1 MNIILENEVTDQ
13 IADKYILLELDTF
26 LRTTNGQ
33 RVKSYAVV
41 SRDDIVLQ
49 EIPIMEMNQKL
60 HANLIKNYKK
70 GDWNFCKQAIAELQG
85 KWKGEIDSFYAIL
98 GTRIKQL
105 ESEPLD
111 KDWDHAIPTPQ

>member
-13 IADKYILLELDTF
+13 IGDKYILLELDTF

-49 EIPIMEMNQKL
+49 EIPLMEHNEKL
-60 HANLIKNYKK
+60 HANLMKNYQK
-70 GDWNFCKQAIAELQG
+70 GDFNFCKQAIAALQG
-85 KWKGEIDSFYAIL
+85 KWKGEIDSFYMIL
-98 GTRIKQL
+98 GSRIKQL
-105 ESEPLD
+105 ELD
-111 KDWDHAIPTPQ
+111 KPDDWDYVIPTPQ

>member
-13 IADKYILLELDTF
+13 IGDKYILLELDTF

-49 EIPIMEMNQKL
+49 EIPLMEHNEKL
-60 HANLIKNYKK
+60 HANLMKNYQK
-70 GDWNFCKQAIAELQG
+70 GDFNFCKQAIAALQG
-85 KWKGEIDSFYAIL
+85 KWKGEIDSFYMIL

-105 ESEPLD
+105 ELD
-111 KDWDHAIPTPQ
+111 KPDDWDYVIPTPN

>member
-26 LRTTNGQ
+26 LRTSNGQ
-33 RVKSYAVV
+33 RVKSFAVV

-49 EIPIMEMNQKL
+49 EIPLMEHNERL

-70 GDWNFCKQAIAELQG
+70 GDFNFCKQAIAALQG
-85 KWKGEIDSFYAIL
+85 KWKGEIDSYYMIL
-98 GTRIKQL
+98 GSRIKQL
-105 ESEPLD
+105 ESNPQEE
-111 KDWDHAIPTPQ
+111 WDYAIPTPQ

>member
-33 RVKSYAVV
+33 RVKSFAVV
-41 SRDDIVLQ
+41 SKDDIVLQ
-49 EIPIMEMNQKL
+49 EIPVMEMNQKL
-60 HANLIKNYKK
+60 HENLMKNYKK
-70 GDWNFCKQAIAELQG
+70 GDFNFCSQAIAALQG

-98 GTRIKQL
+98 GSRIKQL
-105 ESEPLD
+105 EID
-111 KDWDHAIPTPQ
+111 KPEDWDHAIPTPQ

>member
-13 IADKYILLELDTF
+13 IGDKYILLELDTF

-49 EIPIMEMNQKL
+49 EIPLMEHNERL

-70 GDWNFCKQAIAELQG
+70 GDFNFCKQAIAALQG
-85 KWKGEIDSFYAIL
+85 KWKGEIDSYYMIL
-98 GTRIKQL
+98 GSRIKQL
-105 ESEPLD
+105 ELD
-111 KDWDHAIPTPQ
+111 KPDDWDYVIPTPQ

>member
-1 MNIILENEVTDQ
+1 MNIILENEVTDL

-41 SRDDIVLQ
+41 SKDDIILQ
-49 EIPIMEMNQKL
+49 EIPTLEMNQKL

-70 GDWNFCKQAIAELQG
+70 GDWNFCKEALSHLQG

-98 GTRIKQL
+98 GTRIKGL
-105 ESEPLD
+105 ESNPQD
-111 KDWDHAIPTPQ
+111 DWDYAIPTPQ